1 MTRTEAMYLRS
12 IVEQAVT
19 SLEDQTA
26 STAVTLFPRLKED
39 GALVKAGMRIRW
51 QGQLKRAAADL
62 WDIRENNPDNAPG
75 LWEDLAYKEG
85 IRIIP
90 EVITVTAAF
99 SEGELGWWDGVIYRS
114 TVNSNVYTPA
124 VYPNNW
130 EVYNGEN

>member
-1 MTRTEAMYLRS
+1 MTRNEAIYLRS

-26 STAVTLFPRLKED
+26 STAVTLFPRLKEE

-51 QGQLKRAAADL
+51 QGQLKRAAVDL
-62 WDIRENNPDNAPG
+62 WDTRENNPDNAPG

-90 EVITVTAAF
+90 AVITVTAAF
-99 SEGELGWWDGVIYRS
+99 SKSELGWWDGKLYRS
-114 TVNSNVYTPA
+114 KADANVHTPHQ
-124 VYPNNW
+124 YPEGW
-130 EVYNGEN
+130 EAI

>member
-1 MTRTEAMYLRS
+1 MTRTEAIYLRS

-39 GALVKAGMRIRW
+39 GALIKAGMRIRW

-62 WDIRENNPDNAPG
+62 WDTRENNPDNAPG
-75 LWEDLAYKEG
+75 LWEDLSYKAG

-90 EVITVTAAF
+90 AVITVTAAF
-99 SEGELGWWDGVIYRS
+99 AEGELGWWEGTLYRS
-114 TVNSNVYTPA
+114 TMAANVHTPSQN
-124 VYPNNW
+124 PEGW
-130 EVYNGEN
+130 EAL

>member
-12 IVEQAVT
+12 IVEQAVI

-39 GALVKAGMRIRW
+39 GALIRAGMRIRW

-62 WDIRENNPDNAPG
+62 WDTRENNPDHAPG

-85 IRIIP
+85 IRVIP
-90 EVITVTAAF
+90 AVITVTAAF
-99 SEGELGWWDGVIYRS
+99 SESELGWWEGRLYRS
-114 TVNSNVYTPA
+114 KVDANVHTPDQ
-124 VYPNNW
+124 YPEGW
-130 EVYNGEN
+130 EAL